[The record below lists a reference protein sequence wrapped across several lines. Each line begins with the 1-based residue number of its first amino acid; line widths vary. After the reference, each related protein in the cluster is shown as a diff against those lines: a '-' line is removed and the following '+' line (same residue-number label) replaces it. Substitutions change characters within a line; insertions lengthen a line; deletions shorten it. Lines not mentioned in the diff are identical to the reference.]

1 MVHNILH
8 DYQSTLNDYYRE
20 HYESDIRH
28 YQNFA

>member
-8 DYQSTLNDYYRE
+8 DYQNTLNDYNRE
-20 HYESDIRH
+20 YDESDIRH